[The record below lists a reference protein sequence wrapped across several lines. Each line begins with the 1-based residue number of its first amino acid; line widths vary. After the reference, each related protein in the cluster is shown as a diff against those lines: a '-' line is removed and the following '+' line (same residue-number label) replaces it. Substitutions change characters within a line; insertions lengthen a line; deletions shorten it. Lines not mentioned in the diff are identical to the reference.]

1 MHALIGV
8 THQQAAANVRKP
20 LNGIFVRRLPDVVN
34 DLGWIATAV
43 FVASYLFSH
52 PLALRLAQMI
62 GALLW
67 ISYGLFIHASPVIA
81 ANALVFIAAAWT
93 TWRAW
98 YRPKKQEARI
108 SDDL

>member
-1 MHALIGV
+1 
-8 THQQAAANVRKP
+8 
-20 LNGIFVRRLPDVVN
+20 VVN

-62 GALLW
+62 GAALW
-67 ISYGLFIHASPVIA
+67 ISYGVFIHALPVIA
-81 ANALVFIAAAWT
+81 ANALVFVAAAWT

-98 YRPKKQEARI
+98 RKSERRVA
-108 SDDL
+108 